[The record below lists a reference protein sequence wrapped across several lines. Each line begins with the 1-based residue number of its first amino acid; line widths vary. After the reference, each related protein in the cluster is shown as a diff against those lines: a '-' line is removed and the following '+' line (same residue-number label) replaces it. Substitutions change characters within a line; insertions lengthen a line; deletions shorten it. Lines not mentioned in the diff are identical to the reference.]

1 MNQAYGPVGYVNAP
15 KPRARYSQPVTPEM
29 SQMMLRDDDTLSVK
43 ISPIERA
50 KNMCT
55 HKYPGKSEIALVE
68 SGRDEIG
75 QIVTCR
81 VCGESF
87 HIIMDDPKAIATDLQ
102 KTCDHLIDIMQS
114 SKTLYLDIPEDFAT
128 EFFQIMTLIDR
139 VPKVYEKGFK
149 NFSQYDYTNQPQGVY
164 PGMNSFQTVNQ
175 FIGGAAMGGINPMMS
190 QPYNPGFQPQYPPAG
205 YQQPVYYP
213 QHDAYGNPINPQQ
226 APAYPQAPVYQQPQP
241 AQTPQYGNAMPM
253 GPGAPMPGE
262 NPFMYNAPPAP
273 QAPAAGVNP
282 VAPGQPQP
290 PVTQTGDVVQNK
302 AFSV

>member
-1 MNQAYGPVGYVNAP
+1 MNTYGPVGYTNAP
-15 KPRARYSQPVTPEM
+15 KPNPRYTQPVTQEM

-43 ISPIERA
+43 ISPIEHA

-55 HKYPGKSEIALVE
+55 HKYPGKSAIALVE
-68 SGRDEIG
+68 SGKDDLG

-87 HIIMDDPKAIATDLQ
+87 HIIMDDPKSIALDLQ

-114 SKTLYLDIPEDFAT
+114 SKTMYLDIPEDFAK
-128 EFFQIMTLIDR
+128 EFYQIMTLVSR

-149 NFSQYDYTNQPQGVY
+149 NFNQYDYTNQAQAVY
-164 PGMNSFQTVNQ
+164 PGMNSFQAVGQ
-175 FIGGAAMGGINPMMS
+175 VIGGAAMGGITPMMG
-190 QPYNPGFQPQYPPAG
+190 QPYNPGFYQPQPGYQPMPQYDQFGNPISYQQPAG
-205 YQQPVYYP
+205 YPPQPNAPMGPV
-213 QHDAYGNPINPQQ
+213 GQ
-226 APAYPQAPVYQQPQP
+226 APA
-241 AQTPQYGNAMPM
+241 
-253 GPGAPMPGE
+253 PGE

-290 PVTQTGDVVQNK
+290 PVTQTGDIVQNK

>member
-1 MNQAYGPVGYVNAP
+1 MYNQQYGPVGYVNAP
-15 KPRARYSQPVTPEM
+15 KPRARYTQPVTPEM

-68 SGRDEIG
+68 SGSDSEG

-87 HIIMDDPKAIATDLQ
+87 HIIMDDPKAIAMDLQ
-102 KTCDHLIDIMQS
+102 KTCSHLIDIMQS
-114 SKTLYLDIPEDFAT
+114 SKTMYLDIPEDFAT
-128 EFFQIMTLIDR
+128 EFYQIMTLIDR

-149 NFSQYDYTNQPQGVY
+149 NFNQYDYSNQAQGVY

-175 FIGGAAMGGINPMMS
+175 FIGGAAMGGINPMMGG
-190 QPYNPGFQPQYPPAG
+190 QPYNPGYQPYPPAG
-205 YQQPVYYP
+205 YVPQPVQQY
-213 QHDAYGNPINPQQ
+213 DAYGNPIQVQPQQ
-226 APAYPQAPVYQQPQP
+226 VPAYPQAPQ
-241 AQTPQYGNAMPM
+241 GGAMPM
-253 GPGAPMPGE
+253 GPGAPLPGE

-282 VAPGQPQP
+282 VAPGQPQQ
-290 PVTQTGDVVQNK
+290 PVVQTGDVVQNK